1 LNEIN
6 PPTTAPAKL
15 NEKEK
20 SSIKATDAAMKGADG
35 KTLVSLDKTSAN
47 GKNYTDMYAAVK
59 TAKEIEAEEDAIRY
73 DRWKMVYPYYNIAKN
88 YLEAIYSYLNP
99 LKNCFIR
106 LSFRSLVELRHKIA
120 IFYSDYSNYIASIG
134 TNGSDPANSGGN
146 SGNRRGVKGEND
158 VDIFYTIYRLFTDEM
173 IFEKGHV
180 ARLFKAFQE
189 DYLSELGTLFG
200 NLKDYLEVSYI
211 LTVSLFTQLLI
222 VFSVCRNENETTMP
236 NA

>member
-1 LNEIN
+1 MNEN
-6 PPTTAPAKL
+6 PPTAAPAKL

-20 SSIKATDAAMKGADG
+20 SSIKDTDATMKGADG

-47 GKNYTDMYAAVK
+47 GKNYTDLYAAVK
-59 TAKEIEAEEDAIRY
+59 TAKEIEVEEDAIRY

-99 LKNCFIR
+99 MKNCFIR

-120 IFYSDYSNYIASIG
+120 VFYSDYSNYIASIG
-134 TNGSDPANSGGN
+134 TNGSDPTNNGGN
-146 SGNRRGVKGEND
+146 SGNRRGMKGEND
-158 VDIFYTIYRLFTDEM
+158 VDIFYIIYQLFTDEM

-180 ARLFKAFQE
+180 ARLFKAFRE

-200 NLKDYLEVSYI
+200 NLKDFLEVSHI
-211 LTVSLFTQLLI
+211 PTASFVLMQLLTVFA
-222 VFSVCRNENETTMP
+222 VCRNENETMMP
-236 NA
+236 SD